1 MDLKIPDPD
10 SDPDNA
16 GGPLLWPPPQ
26 PSLAQQ
32 MAREMMENPR
42 LFNPPGPG
50 PEWWKTIEERDRRAL
65 EENRKQIAEAE
76 QRQREFEKQKAAE
89 IEAAK
94 GA

>member
-1 MDLKIPDPD
+1 M
-10 SDPDNA
+10 
-16 GGPLLWPPPQ
+16 LWPPHQ

-76 QRQREFEKQKAAE
+76 QRQREFEERQRKELESAKE
-89 IEAAK
+89 RDREA
-94 GA
+94 